1 MEIEHLFYFHHV
13 LCGGCAMPK
22 KIRPYLEY
30 QADRVEAVLAAHR
43 APGRITGGTVGP
55 RIIRFFLNPAP
66 HTRFSAIRRLAD
78 DIALAM
84 RVPNLAVDRDEN
96 GVVLA
101 FANPNPNP
109 VDLLPLLEDARP
121 VPNATA
127 VLGLTDD
134 GVPLLARLSAPE
146 VAHVL
151 VAGTTGSGKSVLLRT
166 MATSLVLTHHPH
178 ALRLLAID
186 PKGRT
191 FRPLA
196 GVPHLTR
203 PIITEPAEA
212 LEALRSLLRTME
224 IRDQRG
230 DLPGDPQNQG
240 RSGVP
245 RIVVFIDE
253 MADLMMA
260 GGKDVTEALTRL
272 AQRGREAGIHL
283 VAATQHPS
291 AAILGSVMR
300 ANFPLRLVGRV
311 VAAQDA
317 RVAAGRG
324 GTDAHLLHGRGD
336 FLAVSGGAHPIRFQ
350 VAHVTEDEIHDA
362 VIGMTRRQQMLPAP
376 NATRKT

>member
-1 MEIEHLFYFHHV
+1 
-13 LCGGCAMPK
+13 MPK

-66 HTRFSAIRRLAD
+66 HTRFSSIRRLAD
-78 DIALAM
+78 DLALAM

-101 FANPNPNP
+101 FANPDPNP
-109 VDLLPLLEDARP
+109 VDLLPLLDDARP
-121 VPNATA
+121 VPTATA

-134 GVPLLARLSAPE
+134 GVPLLARLSAPD

-166 MATSLVLTHHPH
+166 MACSLVLTHRPY
-178 ALRLLAID
+178 ALRILAID

-191 FRPLA
+191 FRALEA
-196 GVPHLTR
+196 VPHFTR
-203 PIITEPAEA
+203 PLISDPAEA
-212 LEALRSLLRTME
+212 LEALHSLLRTME

-230 DLPGDPQNQG
+230 ELPGVTQG
-240 RSGVP
+240 GVP

-253 MADLMMA
+253 LADLMMA
-260 GGKDVTEALTRL
+260 GGKAVTEALTRL

-311 VAAQDA
+311 VSAQDA

-350 VAHVTEDEIHDA
+350 VANVEEDEIREA
-362 VIGMTRRQQMLPAP
+362 VSGLTRQRRMLPAP
-376 NATRKT
+376 GMKR